1 MSVTITAAS
10 AAIEESVW
18 LIEINPDPQGEGE
31 PRPPQLFMPSGTPMA
46 SLNTSGSS
54 AADAPVVAISDR
66 GWVQEPGDTGSSPVY
81 APRMLEPPAIER
93 GIPVYPGEGRRNQV
107 DAGELRLTNTD
118 GNLDILAGD
127 WSVAGRLVKVSRAP
141 HRRPSHAPR
150 STWVQV
156 ATLRA
161 SGALE
166 GTDVLRMPLQSAAA
180 DLKVTANNL
189 YAGTGITPG
198 STGTEGSTDIA
209 GVAKPRIFGFVRNV
223 RPVQVDAANLIFQI
237 HDGPVDEIVAVRD
250 AGVPLELKEAENSY
264 SSLLADNP
272 GTGKYTS
279 YNGGG
284 YIKLHSTPVFL
295 TVDVRGETDGGYAS
309 TASLVAAQIL
319 RVIGGVASAVASSF
333 ADWPT
338 EEVGVSIR
346 DGTVEDAMN
355 KLAVGLGA
363 VWWGP
368 DTFGS
373 FFGSKIVP
381 PENIASTIA
390 IEPYMLVDSPEQTSG
405 ATAPWWRVRVA
416 YQELETTQEG
426 ADLAGAV
433 TATNREYY
441 GLKRRFATATD
452 ITTRTRYPLAV
463 DGPELPGV
471 LESATAASTLANSLL
486 DIYKVPRATWAIR
499 VGPRAGGIYWWSIPI
514 GTAVTLRWP
523 QIGSLANGR
532 NFIVRGI
539 SARGDYAELELWG

>member
-18 LIEINPDPQGEGE
+18 LVEINPDPQGEGE

-46 SLNTSGSS
+46 ALNTSGSS

-66 GWVQEPGDTGSSPVY
+66 GWVQEPGDTGTIPVY

-93 GIPVYPGEGRRNQV
+93 SIPVYPGEGRRNQV

-118 GNLDILAGD
+118 GSLDILAGD
-127 WSVAGRLVKVSRAP
+127 WSVAGRPVKVSRAP
-141 HRRPSHAPR
+141 HRRPTHAPR

-156 ATLRA
+156 AALRA

-166 GTDVLRMPLQSAAA
+166 GTDLLRMPLQSAAA
-180 DLKVTANNL
+180 DLKTTANDL

-209 GVAKPRIFGFVRNV
+209 GVAKPRIFGYVRNM
-223 RPVQVDAANLIFQI
+223 RPVQVDAANLVFQI
-237 HDGPVDEIVAVRD
+237 HDGPVHQIVAVRD
-250 AGVPLELKEAENSY
+250 AGVALELKEEEDSY
-264 SSLLADNP
+264 SSLIADSP
-272 GTGKYTS
+272 STGKYTT
-279 YNGGG
+279 YKGGG
-284 YIKLHSTPVFL
+284 YIKLHATPTFL
-295 TVDVRGETDGGYAS
+295 TVDVRGETDGGYVS
-309 TASLVAAQIL
+309 TASHVAAQIL

-333 ADWPT
+333 ADWPAH
-338 EEVGVSIR
+338 EVGVAIR
-346 DGTVEDAMN
+346 EGTVEDAMN

-368 DTFGS
+368 DTLGKFT
-373 FFGSKIVP
+373 GSKVVP
-381 PENIASTIA
+381 PENITSTIA
-390 IEPYMLVDSPEQTSG
+390 IEPYMLVDAPEQTSG

-433 TATNREYY
+433 TATDREYY
-441 GLKRRFATATD
+441 GLKRRFATAAD
-452 ITTRTRYPLAV
+452 VTTRTRYPLAV

-486 DIYKVPRATWAIR
+486 DIYKVPRATWVVR
-499 VGPRAGGIYWWSIPI
+499 LGPRAGGINWWSIPI
-514 GTAVTLRWP
+514 GTAVTLKWP
-523 QIGSLANGR
+523 QIRSLANGR